1 MRQGRTEGEIS
12 LERGTCQES
21 HHWFHCRLHNSE
33 SLGSVLHFRR
43 HQATW
48 RRRRVV
54 GTSPSPARSDLSVC
68 SAGSQT
74 EASRHQRLF
83 ITAESVQRLNGNS
96 VVLTSESLIFFF
108 FFSYCCGGFYS
119 ICCLLYQEI
128 YVCAND
134 VPCQVR
140 LCSFFCPAGG

>member
-1 MRQGRTEGEIS
+1 M
-12 LERGTCQES
+12 
-21 HHWFHCRLHNSE
+21 
-33 SLGSVLHFRR
+33 
-43 HQATW
+43 
-48 RRRRVV
+48 V

-108 FFSYCCGGFYS
+108 FSLIVVEDFTLSAASFTKKYTYVQMMSPARSDYAVFFAQLVAKPKQGDFYESCCG
-119 ICCLLYQEI
+119 
-128 YVCAND
+128 
-134 VPCQVR
+134 
-140 LCSFFCPAGG
+140 